1 VHRCSACGY
10 LWRPCSDPFC
20 MGFRIVDL
28 DTDPAIRGCSYCDL
42 ERGGISDDVA
52 RSFAAARRAFWRAH
66 DELEKSR
73 AEQDAAAVHGLV
85 EAARRD
91 DHDGDFTEDDDE
103 AEAEA
108 EDQLARASHA
118 PRRPS
123 SLPPRRR
130 SGTGSASRRVRFRRA

>member
-1 VHRCSACGY
+1 
-10 LWRPCSDPFC
+10 
-20 MGFRIVDL
+20 MGFRIADL

-66 DELEKSR
+66 DELEKAR
-73 AEQDAAAVHGLV
+73 AEQDAAIVHALV
-85 EAARRD
+85 ETGPREERD
-91 DHDGDFTEDDDE
+91 DDRDDFIEDDHE
-103 AEAEA
+103 AAAEAD
-108 EDQLARASHA
+108 DQLVRS

-123 SLPPRRR
+123 SLPPRHR